1 MEEDIDFI
9 KANQGNISED
19 PYDLQ
24 EKPVR
29 IEKKKKQLTAPDSGL
44 QSIDT
49 SFAIVTSQLKK
60 EKETNKRLEE
70 KLKKLKEKHCIQ
82 HMSLLTNTGSAL
94 SRIRRG
100 MRMEI
105 EELILFL
112 TANKSD
118 LQDQNAALAE
128 NKREMEHL
136 QDQISSTSVQL
147 LMKREESEAMKANIN
162 KGKQV
167 LSNQVKLFSEKEE
180 KDAMRAAMNEIFSKK
195 GRGETELPDGETEL
209 PDGETE
215 LPDGYISIDDFP
227 AHIANMHADDDY
239 LFSVEYPTVEPQHH
253 PTRDAARHPDN
264 ARKKNRYT
272 NILAYD
278 HSRVKLTEDPNVP
291 GSDYINA
298 NYID

>member
-70 KLKKLKEKHCIQ
+70 KLKNPTI
-82 HMSLLTNTGSAL
+82 
-94 SRIRRG
+94 
-100 MRMEI
+100 
-105 EELILFL
+105 
-112 TANKSD
+112 D

-215 LPDGYISIDDFP
+215 LPD
-227 AHIANMHADDDY
+227 DDDY

-298 NYID
+298 NYIDGYKKENAYIASQGPVPQSIVDFW